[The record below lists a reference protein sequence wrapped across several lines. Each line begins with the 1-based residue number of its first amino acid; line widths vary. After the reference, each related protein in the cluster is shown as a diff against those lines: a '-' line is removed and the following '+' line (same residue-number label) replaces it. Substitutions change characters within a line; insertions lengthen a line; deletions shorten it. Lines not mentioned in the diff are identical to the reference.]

1 MRGRTFFLS
10 GRLDQPLR
18 LDVPGVEIAGIDAGL
33 RVCGEGLV
41 VPKLCSTKY
50 FVSRTSNFLQQHLKM
65 SQPFDVAIVGA
76 GLAGLVAASR
86 LGRTGRRV
94 LLVDA
99 RPAVDRSVHTT
110 GIFVRRTLEDF
121 APPEACLGPG
131 IHRVVL
137 HSPAGRPLTLEAT
150 RPEFRV
156 GRMRELYRWLLEEA
170 TSRGVEY
177 RAETRYRGME
187 EVAAGS
193 RLRLRHRTRNEVVQ
207 ARVVIGADG
216 ARSKV
221 AADLGLDEN
230 RRWIVG
236 VEEVFE
242 RSLDRGQPELHCF
255 LDPRVA
261 PGYIGWLS
269 DDGEAMHLGVGG
281 IPGRF
286 DPAFALLEFRRQLEE
301 RPAFAGL
308 KGLRSR
314 ERRGGRIP
322 ANGLLSRIGCRRGL
336 LIGDAAGA
344 VSPLTAGGL
353 DPCYRLTRFATSMI
367 DAVLDGA
374 PSTLLE
380 QYSGAPFQG
389 HFARKR
395 GLRRVFETIRHPM
408 VAEAACAL
416 LRTPP
421 GLKVA
426 EHLFFG
432 RGSFPDVDPSAVL
445 PRGGAAHLFRA
456 STSPAPAQ
464 S

>member
-1 MRGRTFFLS
+1 MNE
-10 GRLDQPLR
+10 P
-18 LDVPGVEIAGIDAGL
+18 
-33 RVCGEGLV
+33 
-41 VPKLCSTKY
+41 Y
-50 FVSRTSNFLQQHLKM
+50 
-65 SQPFDVAIVGA
+65 DVAIVGA

-86 LGRTGRRV
+86 LGRRGRRV

-121 APPEACLGPG
+121 APPKACLGPG
-131 IHRVVL
+131 IERVVL
-137 HSPAGRPLTLEAT
+137 HSPAGRTLPLKAD

-156 GRMRELYRWLLEEA
+156 GRMRELYRWLLEVA
-170 TSRGVEY
+170 TSQGVEY
-177 RAETRYRGME
+177 RPETRYRGME
-187 EVAAGS
+187 AVPAGS
-193 RLRLRHRTRNEVVQ
+193 RIRLKRRTREEVVQ

-216 ARSKV
+216 ASSRV

-242 RSLDRGQPELHCF
+242 GSLGGAEPELHCF
-255 LDPRVA
+255 LDPRIA

-286 DPAFALLEFRRQLEE
+286 DPAFALLEFRRQIEA
-301 RPAFAGL
+301 RSAFAGL
-308 KGLRSR
+308 RGLRSF
-314 ERRGGRIP
+314 ERRGGKIP
-322 ANGLLSRIGCRRGL
+322 AHGLLSRIGCARGL

-353 DPCYRLTRFATSMI
+353 DPCYRLTRFATSLI
-367 DAVLDGA
+367 DAVLEGA
-374 PSTLLE
+374 PPTLLE
-380 QYSGAPFQG
+380 QYSGAPFSG

-395 GLRRVFETIRHPM
+395 WVRRIFETIRHPLA
-408 VAEAACAL
+408 AEAACAV

-421 GLKVA
+421 GRSLA

-432 RGSFPDVDPSAVL
+432 RGSFPDVDPAAVL
-445 PRGGAAHLFRA
+445 PREGAAHLFRGP
-456 STSPAPAQ
+456 TSPAPAQ